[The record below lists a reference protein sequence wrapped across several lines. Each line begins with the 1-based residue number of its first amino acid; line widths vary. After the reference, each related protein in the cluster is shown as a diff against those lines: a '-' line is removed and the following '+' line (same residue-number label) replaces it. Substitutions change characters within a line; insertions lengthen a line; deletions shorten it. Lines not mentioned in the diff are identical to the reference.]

1 MPRWFLRTSNKR
13 SNGEAQK
20 MGRGKEKRGQSQMR
34 IITSPIE
41 DYVYQLNK
49 REDIK
54 KKPKEPSTSFEDEL
68 KKAEK
73 EQEDE
78 RNI

>member
-1 MPRWFLRTSNKR
+1 
-13 SNGEAQK
+13 
-20 MGRGKEKRGQSQMR
+20 MR
-34 IITSPIE
+34 IITTPVE
-41 DYVYQLNK
+41 DYLYDLNK
-49 REDIK
+49 REEQKNK
-54 KKPKEPSTSFEDEL
+54 KKPSASFEDEL